1 MDQIGSRA
9 GCLLARDENEL
20 TGTRLDDAAAKRGRF
35 HFSALHQRRRSG
47 GRPERP
53 SARADIASPNLP
65 CRATAILV
73 EPVTLVNRVGW
84 KGMTVFGFT
93 SRTSSISCKVTA
105 CRPPRRD
112 G

>member
-20 TGTRLDDAAAKRGRF
+20 TGARLDDAAAKRGRC

-53 SARADIASPNLP
+53 SARAEIASPNLP
-65 CRATAILV
+65 RRAAAILV
-73 EPVTLVNRVGW
+73 EPVTVVNRAGR

-93 SRTSSISCKVTA
+93 SSTSCISCKVSA
-105 CRPPRRD
+105 CHPPSP
-112 G
+112 